1 MFLFKDDMKKETKRG
16 LVAMIMG
23 YSLLIISVVLFSFSL
38 IKDYQAKDIL
48 IICLFCF
55 CVASLGLY
63 AFLYAMKY
71 KLEVSE
77 TQINLITLFSKVSI
91 NVNEIDS
98 YTYKKYGIGIF
109 YVFSIIS
116 KGKKITIS
124 TRYVEEMK
132 RLLDKSKVAD

>member
-1 MFLFKDDMKKETKRG
+1 
-16 LVAMIMG
+16 
-23 YSLLIISVVLFSFSL
+23 
-38 IKDYQAKDIL
+38 
-48 IICLFCF
+48 
-55 CVASLGLY
+55 
-63 AFLYAMKY
+63 MKY